1 NDTNMQY
8 TNLTPEIS
16 TDFYNDLNLVDFK
29 DFYYLNGY
37 VYLRA
42 RLLSGNE
49 NTHLSIG
56 IIDPISGKFNGA
68 LIYNKES
75 DSSLVDGEFSTL
87 EQKQIIEGMRNIKN
101 NELIKFNSIDLYE
114 LFPVMDKSEYNEYR
128 WMRIK

>member
-1 NDTNMQY
+1 MGDNVILENTSIANYTALFSNKRPENFKDYNFSLLDNDTNMQY

-87 EQKQIIEGMRNIKN
+87 
-101 NELIKFNSIDLYE
+101 
-114 LFPVMDKSEYNEYR
+114 
-128 WMRIK
+128 